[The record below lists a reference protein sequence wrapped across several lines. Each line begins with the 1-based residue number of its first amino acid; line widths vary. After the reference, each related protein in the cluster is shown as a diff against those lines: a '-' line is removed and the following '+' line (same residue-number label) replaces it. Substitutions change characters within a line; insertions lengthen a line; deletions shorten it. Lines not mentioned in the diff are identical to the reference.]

1 VSAYGVHK
9 VIKRIMRD
17 PAFRE
22 QLKQAPEAALQE
34 YPLTEQEREALL
46 AGEVGTL
53 HSLGVH
59 GYLLSRL
66 VPFGLFGITPQNYPE
81 RIRRSEVPATSR
93 SG

>member
-22 QLKQAPEAALQE
+22 QLETAPEQALTD
-34 YPLTEQEREALL
+34 YPLTEQERAALL

-81 RIRRSEVPATSR
+81 RIRQSFSPAR
-93 SG
+93 